1 MKELEKDSGKAQN
14 VNNLKNAKNMHGVQ
28 GAQSIRSP
36 IVSVLGHVD
45 HGKSSLLDAIRESN
59 IVDKEAGAIT
69 QAIGASI
76 VPLEIIKQKCG
87 PLLAQVKMSFSI
99 PGLLFID
106 TPGHA
111 AFTSLRKRG
120 GALADIAILVVDIN
134 EGFKP
139 QTIEAIDILR
149 TSKTPFIIAANKLD
163 LVPGYVNKGERLL
176 VDLKQ
181 QAESTTEMIDERFYK
196 IIGQLYERFNM
207 NAERFDR
214 VEDYTKQVA
223 IVPCSAKTRLGLAE
237 LLMVLTGLAQKYME
251 QNLEIDA
258 SGNAKGTILEVKDVE
273 GLGKA
278 LDVIIYDGTL
288 KVNDTIVIGG
298 VAAPIVTKV
307 RALLQPAPLQEMR
320 DKKSNFISIK
330 TAVAATGV
338 RISAHGLEEAV
349 AGMPVLSC
357 DNNEENINEAKEKVQ
372 AEVEEVLLDTGKQGI
387 IIKAD
392 SLGSLEAVLKLFG
405 EKGLKI
411 RKASLGE
418 ITKKDLGDA
427 ESNYEADP
435 LLSAIIGFNVELG
448 KNVEAS
454 QRVKIIIGDIIY
466 KLLDDYTLWI
476 EEKKKALEAE
486 QLEDLI
492 RPCKMEILPTCIFR
506 QNNPAIVGVHIL
518 VGVLKAGTPLMKT
531 GKTLTTVK
539 SIQSEGENIHR
550 VEQDKEVAISLP
562 DVTCGRQI
570 NGSDILYSAIPDED
584 FRKLKKLKKYLTE
597 QEVQVMKEIA
607 EIMRKD
613 NPVWGI

>member
-1 MKELEKDSGKAQN
+1 MKTE
-14 VNNLKNAKNMHGVQ
+14 NN
-28 GAQSIRSP
+28 IRSP

-45 HGKSSLLDAIRESN
+45 HGKSSILDAIRESN

-76 VPLEIIKQKCG
+76 VPLDVIQNKCG
-87 PLLAQVKMSFSI
+87 PLLGQLKMKFSI

-111 AFTSLRKRG
+111 AFTSLRRRG

-139 QTIEAIDILR
+139 QTIEAIEILR
-149 TSKTPFIIAANKLD
+149 NSKTPFIIAANKVD
-163 LVPGYVNKGERLL
+163 LVPGYAQKDSCVLVDFRQQSENTNEMVDERL
-176 VDLKQ
+176 
-181 QAESTTEMIDERFYK
+181 YK
-196 IIGQLYERFNM
+196 IIGQLYDRFQM
-207 NAERFDR
+207 NAERFDK
-214 VEDYTKQVA
+214 VDDYTKQIA

-237 LLMVLTGLAQKYME
+237 LLMVLTGLAQKFME
-251 QNLEIDA
+251 ENLKINV

-278 LDVIIYDGTL
+278 VDVIIYDGTL

-298 VAAPIVTKV
+298 VLEPIVTKV

-320 DKKSNFISIK
+320 DKKSHFINIK
-330 TAVAATGV
+330 NAVAATGV

-349 AGMPVLSC
+349 AGMPLVSC
-357 DNNEENINEAKEKVQ
+357 VNDEESISSAKEKVQ
-372 AEVEEVLLDTGKQGI
+372 QEVDEVLLDTGKQGI

-392 SLGSLEAVLKLFG
+392 SLGSLEAVVKLFG

-411 RKASLGE
+411 RKASLGA
-418 ITKKDLGDA
+418 ITKKDVADA
-427 ESNYEADP
+427 ESNYEAEP
-435 LLSAIIGFNVELG
+435 LLSVIIGFNVEIG
-448 KNVEAS
+448 KNVEVINK
-454 QRVKIIIGDIIY
+454 VKIITGDIIY
-466 KLLDDYTLWI
+466 KLLDDYTSWI

-486 QLEDLI
+486 QLEDLV
-492 RPCKMEILPTCIFR
+492 RPCKLEILPTCIFR
-506 QNNPAIVGVHIL
+506 QSNPAIVGVHVQI
-518 VGVLKAGTPLMKT
+518 GVLKVGIPLMKT
-531 GKTLTTVK
+531 GRTLTNVK
-539 SIQSEGENIHR
+539 AIQSEGENLNR
-550 VEQDKEVAISLP
+550 VEQGKEVAVSLP
-562 DVTCGRQI
+562 DVMCGRQI
-570 NGSDILYSAIPDED
+570 NGNDILYSAIPEDD

-597 QEVQVMKEIA
+597 PEIQVMKEIA

>member
-1 MKELEKDSGKAQN
+1 MKEPE
-14 VNNLKNAKNMHGVQ
+14 H
-28 GAQSIRSP
+28 IRSP

-45 HGKSSLLDAIRESN
+45 HGKSSILDAIRESN

-76 VPLEIIKQKCG
+76 VPLDVIKNKCG
-87 PLLAQVKMSFSI
+87 PLLGQLKMKFTI

-111 AFTSLRKRG
+111 AFTSLRRRG

-149 TSKTPFIIAANKLD
+149 GSKTPFIIAANKID
-163 LVPGYVNKGERLL
+163 LVPGYAQKDSCLL
-176 VDLKQ
+176 VDFKQ
-181 QAESTTEMIDERFYK
+181 QSENTNEMIDERLYK
-196 IIGQLYERFNM
+196 IIGQLYDRFKM
-207 NAERFDR
+207 NAERFDK
-214 VEDYTKQVA
+214 VDDYTKQIA

-237 LLMVLTGLAQKYME
+237 LLMVLTGLAQKFME
-251 QNLEIDA
+251 QNLKINV
-258 SGNAKGTILEVKDVE
+258 SGNAKGTLLEVKEIE

-298 VAAPIVTKV
+298 VHEPIVTKV

-320 DKKSNFISIK
+320 DKKSSFISIK
-330 TAVAATGV
+330 KAVAATGV
-338 RISAHGLEEAV
+338 RISAHGLDEAV
-349 AGMPVLSC
+349 AGMPLLSC
-357 DNNEENINEAKEKVQ
+357 DNDEKSIGEAKDKVQ
-372 AEVEEVLLDTGKQGI
+372 SEVEEVLLDTGKQGI

-392 SLGSLEAVLKLFG
+392 SLGSLEAVVKLFG

-411 RKASLGE
+411 RKASLGT
-418 ITKKDLGDA
+418 ITKKDVADA
-427 ESNYEADP
+427 ESNYEAEP

-448 KNVEAS
+448 KNVDVPKK
-454 QRVKIIIGDIIY
+454 VKIITGDIIY
-466 KLLDDYTLWI
+466 KLLDDYTLWT

-486 QLEDLI
+486 QLEDLV
-492 RPCKMEILPTCIFR
+492 RPCKFEILPTCIFR
-506 QNNPAIVGVHIL
+506 QNNPAIVGVHVV
-518 VGVLKAGTPLMKT
+518 VGVLKTGIPLMKT
-531 GKTLTTVK
+531 GRTLTNVK
-539 SIQSEGENIHR
+539 AIQSEGENLSR
-550 VEQDKEVAISLP
+550 AEQGKEVAVSLP

-570 NGSDILYSAIPDED
+570 TGNDVLYSAIPEED

-597 QEVQVMKEIA
+597 PEIQVMKEIA